1 MAAER
6 LDAELVRRGLARSR
20 RRATELVSQGRVS
33 VGGAVA
39 RKPSQPVLADDVV
52 QVEPE
57 AGPEYVSRAAHKLS
71 GALDALAALAPGAL
85 TVSGARCLDAGAST
99 GGFTQVL
106 LERGAAHVLAVDV
119 GHGQIADV
127 VAKDARVT
135 VHEGTNVRTLTP
147 ADVGELPA
155 LVVGDLSF
163 ISLTLVVPVLLGLTA
178 DGGNL
183 LLLVKPQFELG
194 RDRLGASGVVSSPA
208 LRQECVLAVAAAAV
222 DAGALVRAVVPS
234 PLSGPSGNH
243 EFFLWLTRG
252 QQGVAAPD
260 RQAPAAASHSHPATS
275 APARAA
281 SARGP
286 ALVAAVRCAVVD
298 GRASLVGPEGPAETG
313 GPEWT
318 SAGWT
323 V

>member
-1 MAAER
+1 MPAVVAAR

-20 RRATELVSQGRVS
+20 RRATELVAQGRVS
-33 VGGAVA
+33 VGGTVA
-39 RKPSQPVLADDVV
+39 RKPSQPVRADDAVL
-52 QVEPE
+52 VEPE
-57 AGPEYVSRAAHKLS
+57 SGPEYVSRAAHKLG

-127 VAKDARVT
+127 VAQDARVT
-135 VHEGTNVRTLTP
+135 VREGTNVRNLTP
-147 ADVGELPA
+147 ADVGVPPN

-163 ISLTLVVPVLLGLTA
+163 ISLTLVVQVLLGLTA
-178 DGGNL
+178 EGGNL

-234 PLSGPSGNH
+234 LLSGPSGNH
-243 EFFLWLTRG
+243 EFFLWLARG
-252 QQGVAAPD
+252 PQGAATPD
-260 RQAPAAASHSHPATS
+260 RQAPGGASDPLPATS
-275 APARAA
+275 AA
-281 SARGP
+281 GP

-298 GRASLVGPEGPAETG
+298 GRSVLVGPEVPTGIG

-323 V
+323 A